1 MSLQETLNNRRNL
14 ERTGKLKHDSRFDDM
29 EKHARSSIL
38 LLIAILTA
46 GAYALGIDA
55 YYRMKYS
62 TAQTGEI
69 KAKSELSK
77 REIKQLNIAQAKPE
91 KRHVSK

>member
-1 MSLQETLNNRRNL
+1 MSLQDTLNNRRNL
-14 ERTGKLKHDSRFDDM
+14 ERTGKLRHDTRFDDM
-29 EKHARSSIL
+29 ERTARSSVL

-62 TAQTGEI
+62 TAQPGEI
-69 KAKSELSK
+69 KAKSEMTK
-77 REIKQLNIAQAKPE
+77 QEIKQLNIAKAEVE

>member
-1 MSLQETLNNRRNL
+1 MSLQDTLNNRRNL
-14 ERTGKLKHDSRFDDM
+14 ERTGKLRHDKRFDDM

-46 GAYALGIDA
+46 GAYAVGIDA

-62 TAQTGEI
+62 GAQSSEI

-91 KRHVSK
+91 KRNGR